1 MEQVQIDLKK
11 EQQASKA
18 RPRYDYSQTARF
30 FFRSMDMLAGGVTT
44 LAKAK
49 LVEILAPIPYRAW
62 ETREY
67 GRITRNYKD
76 TGLVNDAEAI
86 MHYGREAQDTEVWHL
101 LVISEKMK
109 EEGLGDP
116 RYMTRPLPSLMVASY
131 SALTWTMAR
140 ANIERAFLF
149 NAEFE
154 DHAEH
159 TYAELV
165 DDHPE
170 WEEQPVT
177 SELVQE
183 HGPFGSWADVFRRI
197 GLDERDHMNRS
208 FVFAGMP
215 EHVVT
220 YDGMPAQGTRP
231 QAA

>member
-1 MEQVQIDLKK
+1 MERVQVDLKK
-11 EQQASKA
+11 EQQASRA

-30 FFRSMDMLAGGVTT
+30 FFRSMDMFTGSTTT

-49 LVEILAPIPYRAW
+49 LIELTAPIPYRAW

-67 GRITRNYKD
+67 GRITRNYRD
-76 TGLVNDAEAI
+76 RELVQEADAVLRW
-86 MHYGREAQDTEVWHL
+86 GREAQDTEVWHL
-101 LVISEKMK
+101 LVINEKMK
-109 EEGLGDP
+109 EEATRDP
-116 RYMTRPLPSLMVASY
+116 RYMTQPLPSLMVASY
-131 SALTWTMAR
+131 SAMTWGMAR
-140 ANIERAFLF
+140 ADLRRSFLF

-170 WEEQPVT
+170 WEDQPVR

-183 HGPFGSWADVFRRI
+183 RGPFDSWADVFRRI

-208 FVFAGMP
+208 FAFAGMP
-215 EHVVT
+215 GHIVQYE
-220 YDGMPAQGTRP
+220 GMPEEGAGP
-231 QAA
+231 LAA